1 MRTKL
6 VVILM
11 AFVVFGNSDVT
22 ALDIKRYV
30 KQGGTGNGTSWE
42 NACGSI
48 QKAVD
53 DCALAGSGSVYIAAG
68 TFKEKVTVPSKSK
81 SIKMY
86 GGFPSNGGEK
96 QDYKNNRT
104 IIDGTG
110 RSHCILVDFWVEDI
124 VIDGIECHNGMRG
137 TVPFRELK
145 TNMASGIVVMNGGTT
160 ISNCYVYNCHD
171 WGIELHDT
179 GLIEDCIIKG
189 CDGGVYMRGGT
200 CRRCDIDGNGES
212 GGVFLTTYSS
222 SPGVVNCIVRNNA
235 GPGITAYSGQV
246 YFCNIYNNSTEK
258 NGGGLN
264 LRGGIISIYGCC
276 IYNNTAHKGGGI
288 YSATG
293 ENVLESSTIV
303 NNSASEGGAGIHY
316 ENTDYKIAGIILW
329 NNKTEGK
336 DSQFRF
342 EKCGIKSSLMYSA
355 ITGGGLLPE
364 TDAEN
369 GIIDISTV
377 NTDSAKPAIRFKKVS
392 SVAGKL
398 KTDAALSNDFELLPG
413 SAAIGKGGKV
423 GRYKWIDNSSFYD
436 RGINGEKGDINHFNC
451 GAYQDTTS
459 LQSKEP
465 VKNVENEA
473 EVIVQTSIHEK
484 QKLKVSCS
492 YPDLK
497 ADVKEYQYQ
506 DGVLTILLEL
516 EYVGQD
522 APLIC
527 TGSYCTLPSGK
538 RQKAVAKF
546 EGRRMKSGDKAEI
559 PVTVTQLQGYDV
571 LPSLVISLL
580 MDRAGYIHISDIV
593 L

>member
-1 MRTKL
+1 MKVKFAFLL
-6 VVILM
+6 VLLIVLGSSGI
-11 AFVVFGNSDVT
+11 N

-68 TFKEKVTVPSKSK
+68 TFQEKITIPSRSK
-81 SIKMY
+81 SIKLY
-86 GGFPSNGGEK
+86 GGFPVNGGEK
-96 QDYKNNRT
+96 RDYKNNRT

-137 TVPFRELK
+137 RVPFKELK
-145 TNMASGIVVMNGGTT
+145 TNMASGIVVMNGGAV
-160 ISNCYVYNCHD
+160 ISNCYVFNCHD

-179 GLIEDCIIKG
+179 GLIEDCIIRG

-200 CRRCDIDGNGES
+200 CRRCDIDGNGKS
-212 GGVFLTTYSS
+212 GGAFLTTYSS
-222 SPGVVNCIVRNNA
+222 SPGIVDCTIRNNS
-235 GPGITAYSGQV
+235 GPGVTAYSGHV
-246 YFCNIYNNSTEK
+246 FFCHIYNNSTEK

-264 LRGGIISIYGCC
+264 LQGSIISVYGCC
-276 IYNNTAHKGGGI
+276 IFNNTAHKGGGI

-293 ENVLESSTIV
+293 ENVVESSTIV
-303 NNSASEGGAGIHY
+303 NNYAIEGGAGIHY
-316 ENTDYKIAGIILW
+316 VNTGYKIAGIILW
-329 NNKTEGK
+329 NNKTDGK

-342 EKCGIKSSLMYSA
+342 ERCSATSSLKHSA

-369 GIIDISTV
+369 GIIDISTD
-377 NTDSAKPAIRFKKVS
+377 NTDSAKPSIRFKKVS
-392 SVAGKL
+392 SIAGKL
-398 KTDAALSNDFELLPG
+398 NTDPAFANDFELLPG
-413 SAAIGKGGKV
+413 SAAFGKGGVV
-423 GRYKWIDNSSFYD
+423 GRYKWIDNSSLYY

-459 LQSKEP
+459 LKIQESIQDTQR
-465 VKNVENEA
+465 EA
-473 EVIVQTSIHEK
+473 EVIEQAPVLNK
-484 QKLKVSCS
+484 QSLKLSCS

-497 ADVKEYQYQ
+497 AEVKEYQYQ
-506 DGVLTILLEL
+506 DGVLTIMLEV

-527 TGSYCTLPSGK
+527 IGSYYTLPSGK

-546 EGRRMKSGDKAEI
+546 EGRRMKNGDKAEI
-559 PVTVTQLQGYDV
+559 PVTATQLHGYDI
-571 LPSLVISLL
+571 LPSLVVSLL
-580 MDRAGYIHISDIV
+580 MDSAGYIHISDIA